1 MSFPSFRGEWGPPL
15 DLPRE
20 DAGVCPAC
28 GEYLALGRCSEA
40 CEPGYVAPVVAVP
53 KVNGKDATHQCSNCD
68 CAAIQ
73 TGPHERNPRCL
84 FCGARMIKVR
94 ARRTT

>member
-1 MSFPSFRGEWGPPL
+1 MSLPYEWGPPL

-28 GEYLALGRCSEA
+28 GEYLALGRCNEA

-53 KVNGKDATHQCSNCD
+53 EDVTTRCRGCFAT
-68 CAAIQ
+68 Q

-84 FCGARMIKVR
+84 FCGARMTRVR
-94 ARRTT
+94 ARRSA